1 MNTSSDETPGAAA
14 SEEPSSVTGEATEP
28 LSQTA
33 AATPV
38 EPPADAPAPAAPVE
52 PSMAPVEPPAA
63 ASVEPPAAG
72 AAPVVSDSSG
82 RPTYPSGLPGGLR
95 RQGWMAAL
103 AVVAALGLL
112 AGAFAVGVLV
122 ASDDS
127 GPDPAAQTLVA
138 ASNDEAPSEAP
149 AAVGS
154 AAEPADGGA
163 AVPSPLPTE
172 PGPLAGVEADEP
184 VAAVARVL
192 TPSVVVITS
201 GEGQGSGIVWDA
213 DAGYVV
219 TNQHV
224 VNGSETVEVT
234 FSDGTRTEAEVL
246 GGSPY
251 HDVAVVRVDPDS
263 TDMVPAAFAGQS
275 TVEVGQLAVAV
286 GAPFGMPES
295 VTAGVVSAIRV
306 VAAGGIPGPFEP
318 PEGFGDGFGFDFDFG
333 DLPDRSDFPEPIP
346 VRMIQTD
353 APINTGS
360 SGGALADRQGRVI
373 GMNTMIQTGGL
384 STANVG
390 VGFALP
396 SDTVLLIAQRVVDGE
411 SLELGFLGITSSDDG
426 SGEIRI
432 GSVAE
437 GSPADE
443 AGLLADDVI
452 AALDGEP
459 MDGIIELSAAIKLR
473 QPGERV
479 ELTVDRNGET
489 RTVTVELGTYE

>member
-1 MNTSSDETPGAAA
+1 MNTASDATPSTDPSEETPSGVSEAAETPSQAVA
-14 SEEPSSVTGEATEP
+14 STE
-28 LSQTA
+28 
-33 AATPV
+33 TPAGPPPPPV
-38 EPPADAPAPAAPVE
+38 GPPAVAAPE
-52 PSMAPVEPPAA
+52 L
-63 ASVEPPAAG
+63 
-72 AAPVVSDSSG
+72 SDSSG
-82 RPTYPSGLPGGLR
+82 RPTDPSGLPGGLR

-127 GPDPAAQTLVA
+127 GPGPAQTLVA
-138 ASNDEAPSEAP
+138 ASSDEAPSDEAPSDEAPSEAP

-154 AAEPADGGA
+154 AASPADGGA
-163 AVPSPLPTE
+163 AVPSPLPPE
-172 PGPLAGVEADEP
+172 PGPLAGVETEEP
-184 VAAVARVL
+184 VVAVARVL
-192 TPSVVVITS
+192 NPSVVVIQS

-213 DAGYVV
+213 DEGYVV

-234 FSDGTRTEAEVL
+234 FSDGTRTEGEVL
-246 GGSPY
+246 GGSPH

-306 VAAGGIPGPFEP
+306 VAAGGIPGPFDP
-318 PEGFGDGFGFDFDFG
+318 PEGFGDGFPFDFG

-360 SGGALADRQGRVI
+360 SGGALADRQGRVV

-443 AGLLADDVI
+443 AGMLADDVI
-452 AALDGEP
+452 VAFDGEP
-459 MDGIIELSAAIKLR
+459 MDGIVELSAAVKLR
-473 QPGERV
+473 RPGERV
-479 ELTVDRNGET
+479 EVTVDRDGVT

>member
-1 MNTSSDETPGAAA
+1 MDTASDVTPGSAASEDSGATEPSQAAA
-14 SEEPSSVTGEATEP
+14 SAET
-28 LSQTA
+28 
-33 AATPV
+33 
-38 EPPADAPAPAAPVE
+38 APAASTG
-52 PSMAPVEPPAA
+52 PSG
-63 ASVEPPAAG
+63 ASA
-72 AAPVVSDSSG
+72 SSG
-82 RPTYPSGLPGGLR
+82 MPTDPSGLPGGLR

-122 ASDDS
+122 ASEGS

-138 ASNDEAPSEAP
+138 ASNDEAPVEAP
-149 AAVGS
+149 AAASTAG
-154 AAEPADGGA
+154 PADGGA
-163 AVPSPLPTE
+163 AVPSPLPPE

-192 TPSVVVITS
+192 NPSVVVITS
-201 GEGQGSGIVWDA
+201 GDGQGSGIVWDA
-213 DAGYVV
+213 DEGYVV

-224 VNGSETVEVT
+224 VNGSETVEVV
-234 FSDGTRTEAEVL
+234 FSDGARTEGEVL
-246 GGSPY
+246 GGSPH

-306 VAAGGIPGPFEP
+306 VAAGGIPGPFDP
-318 PEGFGDGFGFDFDFG
+318 PEGFGDGFGFDFG

-432 GSVAE
+432 SDVSE

-452 AALDGEP
+452 VAFDGEP
-459 MDGIIELSAAIKLR
+459 MDGIVELSAAVKLR
-473 QPGERV
+473 SPGERV
-479 ELTVDRNGET
+479 ELTVDRDGQT

>member
-1 MNTSSDETPGAAA
+1 MNTASDANPSPSP
-14 SEEPSSVTGEATEP
+14 SEETAETEEIQTGTETAIAEA
-28 LSQTA
+28 
-33 AATPV
+33 
-38 EPPADAPAPAAPVE
+38 PPP
-52 PSMAPVEPPAA
+52 PPAA
-63 ASVEPPAAG
+63 SAPALPVS
-72 AAPVVSDSSG
+72 APDSSSG
-82 RPTYPSGLPGGLR
+82 GPTHPSGLLGGLR

-127 GPDPAAQTLVA
+127 GPDTAQTLMA
-138 ASNDEAPSEAP
+138 ASNDEAPGETP
-149 AAVGS
+149 AAAGS
-154 AAEPADGGA
+154 AAGPVDAGAA
-163 AVPSPLPTE
+163 AVPRPLPSE
-172 PGPLAGVEADEP
+172 PGPLSGVEADEP

-192 TPSVVVITS
+192 TPMVVVITS
-201 GEGQGSGIVWDA
+201 GDGQGSGIVWDA
-213 DAGYVV
+213 DEGYVV

-234 FSDGTRTEAEVL
+234 FSDGTRTSGEVV
-246 GGSPY
+246 GGSPH
-251 HDVAVVRVDPDS
+251 HDVAVVRVDPDA
-263 TDMVPAAFAGQS
+263 TDMVPAVFAGQS

-286 GAPFGMPES
+286 GAPFGMPET
-295 VTAGVVSAIRV
+295 VTAGVVSAVRV
-306 VAAGGIPGPFEP
+306 VSAGGIPAPFDP
-318 PEGFGDGFGFDFDFG
+318 PEGFGEGFPFDFDFG
-333 DLPDRSDFPEPIP
+333 DFPDRSDRPEPIP

-384 STANVG
+384 NANVG

-432 GSVAE
+432 SSVAE
-437 GSPADE
+437 GSPADI
-443 AGLLADDVI
+443 AGLLAGDVI
-452 AALDGEP
+452 TGFDGEP
-459 MDGIIELSAAIKLR
+459 MDGIVELSAAVKLR
-473 QPGERV
+473 RPGERV
-479 ELTVDRNGET
+479 ELTVDRDGET
-489 RTVTVELGTYE
+489 RTVEVELGTYE

>member
-1 MNTSSDETPGAAA
+1 MNTSSDVTPGAAA
-14 SEEPSSVTGEATEP
+14 SEEPSSDPSAPSEATGA
-28 LSQTA
+28 SS
-33 AATPV
+33 
-38 EPPADAPAPAAPVE
+38 PPATGAEAIPAVAPPPPVD
-52 PSMAPVEPPAA
+52 PPAA
-63 ASVEPPAAG
+63 APEG
-72 AAPVVSDSSG
+72 FDSSG
-82 RPTYPSGLPGGLR
+82 RPTDPSGLPGGLR

-149 AAVGS
+149 AAAGS
-154 AAEPADGGA
+154 AAAPTDGGA

-172 PGPLAGVEADEP
+172 PGPLAGVEAAEP

-213 DAGYVV
+213 GEGYVV

-234 FSDGTRTEAEVL
+234 FSDGTRAEAEVL
-246 GGSPY
+246 GGSPH

-275 TVEVGQLAVAV
+275 TVQVGQLAVAV

-306 VAAGGIPGPFEP
+306 VAAGGISDPFGV
-318 PEGFGDGFGFDFDFG
+318 PEGFGDGFGFDFG

-432 GSVAE
+432 SDVSE

-443 AGLLADDVI
+443 AGLLAGDVI

-459 MDGIIELSAAIKLR
+459 MDGIIELSAAVKLR

-479 ELTVDRNGET
+479 ELTVDRDGET

>member
-1 MNTSSDETPGAAA
+1 MDTTSDVTPGSATPEDSGATEHSQAAA
-14 SEEPSSVTGEATEP
+14 SAETDSAED
-28 LSQTA
+28 
-33 AATPV
+33 
-38 EPPADAPAPAAPVE
+38 PAAAPVE
-52 PSMAPVEPPAA
+52 TSVAPVEPPAA
-63 ASVEPPAAG
+63 APAAAAPVEPTAAG

-234 FSDGTRTEAEVL
+234 FSDGTRAEAEVL
-246 GGSPY
+246 GGSPH
-251 HDVAVVRVDPDS
+251 HDVAVIRVDPDS

-473 QPGERV
+473 QPGESV
-479 ELTVDRNGET
+479 ELTVDRDGET